1 MYHSSFS
8 CVHLA
13 AQENFRTCALI
24 HELPALLHSARA
36 RASMKLGGGARSLE
50 NTKASVVWQSGSP
63 YPRGYNRTYRST
75 RCGAPST
82 IGLRVRSSPFRLAS
96 FERREDSRLFDPT
109 SSPYGT
115 QLARWIST
123 AIKRGSRR
131 ASAFVRLSGRKNAA
145 TTSARASMACASLL
159 CRLIC
164 MPCCCSSWSPS
175 ASVLHTL
182 SSSPAEAEDDERA

>member
-123 AIKRGSRR
+123 AIKRGSPGERVPSSDSAGGKTQLRPPQERVWRVRR
-131 ASAFVRLSGRKNAA
+131 Y
-145 TTSARASMACASLL
+145 
-159 CRLIC
+159 
-164 MPCCCSSWSPS
+164 
-175 ASVLHTL
+175 SVG
-182 SSSPAEAEDDERA
+182 